1 MADSKE
7 IIRVFRS
14 YNKEKGWPMAHE
26 AADLIETLEA
36 KFEAS
41 QAGYKTLLE
50 LLEQTS
56 KQQLDRIEALDTR
69 NAVLE
74 THLDTIYEVMS
85 GMPFDTDECFGAPR
99 P

>member
-36 KFEAS
+36 
-41 QAGYKTLLE
+41 
-50 LLEQTS
+50 
-56 KQQLDRIEALDTR
+56 R

-74 THLDTIYEVMS
+74 AHLDTIYQVMS
-85 GMPFDTDECFGAPR
+85 GMPFDADECFGAPR